1 MRLLK
6 VRSPAMLLPRNP
18 LLFIVVRAGMVA
30 DVMDVQPSN
39 TYWSMLV
46 SSGKL
51 CGPRLEHP
59 LSDM

>member
-1 MRLLK
+1 
-6 VRSPAMLLPRNP
+6 MLLPRNP
-18 LLFIVVRAGMVA
+18 LLPIVVRSGMIT
-30 DVMDVQPSN
+30 DVMCVQPSN

-46 SSGKL
+46 SSEKL